1 MARPPLITNYAMRAV
16 IGLALLTLL
25 MTMYERLVYPGS
37 W

>member
-1 MARPPLITNYAMRAV
+1 MPMLWKVVRAV
-16 IGLALLTLL
+16 IGLGILTFL